1 MKIKLYFFE
10 EFIDLEV
17 GKLYT
22 IIIENRKILHDFEKY
37 LFNEFEGNNDY
48 LLLMDNNKII
58 DHKKNIYFLSNFYDM
73 DLNNKKNL
81 LALYKQIK
89 VNHNDE
95 LKEMFEQLTSNI
107 NDFFEFINFES
118 EFDLTFDSNI
128 LIDDVLK
135 LGDLRFNNEND
146 SLFNSFISYLE
157 IINNLF
163 NINVFVVEELHK
175 YFSNDDLIKAMNELK
190 YHGIILINIEKDN
203 NFEGIVDEIRNY
215 IDIDYC
221 TIQWYIIIS

>member
-1 MKIKLYFFE
+1 MKMKLYFFE

-22 IIIENRKILHDFEKY
+22 IIIENRKILYDFEKY
-37 LFNEFEGNNDY
+37 LFNEFEGNSDY

-95 LKEMFEQLTSNI
+95 LKERFEQLTSNI

-146 SLFNSFISYLE
+146 SLFNTLISYLE

-163 NINVFVVEELHK
+163 NIEIFIVEELHK
-175 YFSNDDLIKAMNELK
+175 YFSNDDLIKAINELK
-190 YHGIILINIEKDN
+190 YYGIILINIEKDN
-203 NFEGIVDEIRNY
+203 NFEGFSDEIRNY

-221 TIQWYIIIS
+221 TIQ

>member
-1 MKIKLYFFE
+1 MKIKFYFFE

-22 IIIENRKILHDFEKY
+22 ITIENRKILHDFEKY

-95 LKEMFEQLTSNI
+95 LKERFEQLTSNI

-146 SLFNSFISYLE
+146 DLFNSFISYLE

-163 NINVFVVEELHK
+163 NINVFIVEELHK
-175 YFSNDDLIKAMNELK
+175 YFSNDDLIKAINELK
-190 YHGIILINIEKDN
+190 YYGIILINIEKDN
-203 NFEGIVDEIRNY
+203 NFEGFVDEIRNY

-221 TIQWYIIIS
+221 TIQ